1 MYLAYFDE
9 SGDSGA
15 IGESPTRFF
24 VLACVLVHEAVWL
37 ENLSSLVRFRSALRQ
52 RYGISRNAELKA
64 NLIRKG
70 RGPLAELG
78 WPSERR
84 GQMFRYLMLLQQGKL
99 ILKTF
104 AVAIDKMKFQA
115 DRDARE
121 VAWQYTLQRVDT
133 FCRKTGDFACLFPD
147 AGHGYFIRRLVRR
160 LRRHQV
166 IEGRFG
172 GVLKIQ
178 AERIVE
184 DPNERHS
191 QDSYFIQI
199 ADWNAYAA
207 HRSTHIDPSHTEFAN
222 AWDELGDARLL
233 QVNAL
238 RGGPQASFGTRDRR
252 VAGPKRELPGGS
264 LPGSPRTVLPPA

>member
-1 MYLAYFDE
+1 VYLAYFDE

-15 IGESPTRFF
+15 IDRSPTRFF

-37 ENLSSLVRFRSALRQ
+37 ENLNSLVHFRSLLRR

-64 NLIRKG
+64 NEIRKG
-70 RGPLAELG
+70 RGPLTDLH
-78 WPSERR
+78 WFSERR
-84 GQMFRYLMLLQQGKL
+84 GRMFRYLMLLQRNKL
-99 ILKTF
+99 NLKTF
-104 AVAIDKMKFQA
+104 AVAIDKGRLQA

-172 GVLKIQ
+172 GLLKIN

-184 DPNERHS
+184 DPNERRSH
-191 QDSYFIQI
+191 DSYFIQI

-207 HRSTHIDPSHTEFAN
+207 HRSTHIDPAHAAFAG
-222 AWDELGDARLL
+222 AWDELGDARLV

-238 RGGPQASFGTRDRR
+238 RGGP
-252 VAGPKRELPGGS
+252 PGIVRY
-264 LPGSPRTVLPPA
+264 P